1 MSADKGGALEIA
13 TETLPENRGDRF
25 TTPKLVSTSVRWTIA
40 TARWILMFRP
50 MPPEPFR
57 PHFALEIRSLVKRFD
72 RPAVDGLH
80 LAVRSGEFYALL
92 GPNGAG
98 KTTTLRMVAGLIRPD
113 AGSIHVAGIDA
124 LADPVAAKR
133 VTAWISDEPMIYD
146 KLTPEEYLE
155 FVAGLWSVESA
166 PAAVRAQEL
175 LDWLGL
181 AAHARERC
189 ETFSKGMRQK
199 VALAG
204 ALVHEPSLIILDEP
218 LTGLDAGSA
227 RQVKN
232 VLRERARGGA
242 TVIMT
247 THILEVA
254 ERMADRIG
262 VIAHGRLV
270 AEGTLDEL
278 RRQAGSNAGDNNADT
293 GGGASLE
300 DTFLALVAE
309 AAEAA

>member
-1 MSADKGGALEIA
+1 MHMPQPPLALDI
-13 TETLPENRGDRF
+13 RG
-25 TTPKLVSTSVRWTIA
+25 
-40 TARWILMFRP
+40 
-50 MPPEPFR
+50 
-57 PHFALEIRSLVKRFD
+57 LVKRFD
-72 RPAVDGLH
+72 RPAVDGLD
-80 LAVRSGEFYALL
+80 LAVRPGEFYALL

-98 KTTTLRMVAGLIRPD
+98 KTTTLRMIAGLMRPD
-113 AGSIHVAGIDA
+113 AGSIHITGIDA
-124 LADPVAAKR
+124 LADPVAAKQ
-133 VTAWISDEPMIYD
+133 VTAWISDEPMTYD

-155 FVAGLWSVESA
+155 FVAGLWGVEPKLA
-166 PAAVRAQEL
+166 QARACEL

-181 AAHARERC
+181 APHARERC

-204 ALVHEPSLIILDEP
+204 ALVHEPRLIILDEP

-232 VLRERARGGA
+232 VLRERARGGG

-262 VIAHGRLV
+262 VIAHGKLI
-270 AEGTLDEL
+270 AEGTLEQL
-278 RRQAGSNAGDNNADT
+278 RRQAEKHGNGTADNGDAGN
-293 GGGASLE
+293 ASLE